1 MYQLILTKKFEKS
14 FRKLDKQVQCLIK
27 KWIEVNLIDCDDPR
41 VHGKALAGNLSLRMS
56 IRIILSQARHIGFN
70 MDSILKPISSST
82 VYKKEHTK
90 KTTRQIIARLS
101 FLFFFSSSFVLFSL

>member
-41 VHGKALAGNLSLRMS
+41 VHGKALAGNLSGYWRY
-56 IRIILSQARHIGFN
+56 RIADYRLIADIQDNLLTVFAIT
-70 MDSILKPISSST
+70 ISHRRD
-82 VYKKEHTK
+82 VYKKQSQNEH
-90 KTTRQIIARLS
+90 
-101 FLFFFSSSFVLFSL
+101 

>member
-1 MYQLILTKKFEKS
+1 
-14 FRKLDKQVQCLIK
+14 
-27 KWIEVNLIDCDDPR
+27 
-41 VHGKALAGNLSLRMS
+41 MS

-101 FLFFFSSSFVLFSL
+101 FLFFSLVPSYYFRCRKDRQPLYEGCSNPVFLYRKRVLTL